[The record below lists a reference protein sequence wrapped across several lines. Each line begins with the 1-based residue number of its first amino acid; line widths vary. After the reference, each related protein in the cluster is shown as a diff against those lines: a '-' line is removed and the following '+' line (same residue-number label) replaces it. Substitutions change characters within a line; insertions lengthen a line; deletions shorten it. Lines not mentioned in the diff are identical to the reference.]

1 MEDKIY
7 TTSTQYRLFTYT
19 PQQLSDLRHATNRAA
34 AEKITASIKAA
45 RAAGDDADSD
55 AAAAADEEE
64 IDCPTAEEEL
74 KLVAYYCVKCMQLS
88 DHFKF
93 PSAVKATALTFL
105 HRLYLTTSTLTLHPK
120 KLLLPILYLA
130 TKTENYYTPIDRFIA
145 TALTAGTTIT
155 KDDLISPEFKIA
167 MGLRWAFQIWHPF
180 RGLEGIFLELNA
192 MHQGTYA
199 SPQHAPGEAADAK
212 RRLEEL
218 AAAPAGGAG
227 EAAVARIGRAHGE
240 ARAILTSTA
249 LLTDVYFL
257 YTPPQISF
265 AAFLQAD
272 RELAEMYL
280 DVKFPAGGAA
290 AEATKRKLLKVVGE
304 CAERHLAGGITRD
317 SPNPYPGLCLQLP
330 QNGVATSVL
339 ASLDKGLVKEVT
351 RVDKKLYHVTNR
363 DKKAN
368 GCGGGGGAG
377 KKEREREG
385 NYEASAVEEERKAKK
400 RRLER
405 EKLARDGDVF
415 GGVLHQ
421 AQE

>member
-1 MEDKIY
+1 
-7 TTSTQYRLFTYT
+7 
-19 PQQLSDLRHATNRAA
+19 
-34 AEKITASIKAA
+34 
-45 RAAGDDADSD
+45 
-55 AAAAADEEE
+55 
-64 IDCPTAEEEL
+64 
-74 KLVAYYCVKCMQLS
+74 
-88 DHFKF
+88 
-93 PSAVKATALTFL
+93 
-105 HRLYLTTSTLTLHPK
+105 
-120 KLLLPILYLA
+120 
-130 TKTENYYTPIDRFIA
+130 
-145 TALTAGTTIT
+145 
-155 KDDLISPEFKIA
+155 

-199 SPQHAPGEAADAK
+199 SPAHLPGEAEDAK
-212 RRLEEL
+212 RRLEDL
-218 AAAPAGGAG
+218 AGSDVVG
-227 EAAVARIGRAHGE
+227 RIGRAHGE

-265 AAFLQAD
+265 AAFLEAD

-280 DVKFPAGGAA
+280 DVKFPAGNAA

-304 CAERHLAGGITRD
+304 CAERHLSSSITRET
-317 SPNPYPGLCLQLP
+317 PNPYPGLCLQLP

-363 DKKAN
+363 DRKAN
-368 GCGGGGGAG
+368 GGGGAG
-377 KKEREREG
+377 KKEKEKEREG
-385 NYEASAVEEERKAKK
+385 NYEASAAEEERKAKK

-415 GGVLHQ
+415 GGALHPT
-421 AQE
+421 QE